1 MGLFGFGK
9 KEEKKE
15 AKCCCG
21 GETNAEEQSTCCCGE
36 GGDGAEKNGCCCA
49 CGGEGCN
56 IKVLGAGCKLCHE
69 QYENVKA
76 AVAGMKLDASVEY
89 ITDMEVVMTYGVM
102 TMPAIVVNEKVVSS
116 GKVLKTEEVEKLLK
130 NLGC

>member
-21 GETNAEEQSTCCCGE
+21 ES
-36 GGDGAEKNGCCCA
+36 GAEQTGCCCA

-116 GKVLKTEEVEKLLK
+116 GKVLKTGEVEKLLK
-130 NLGC
+130 DLGC

>member
-21 GETNAEEQSTCCCGE
+21 GETNAEEQSACCCGE
-36 GGDGAEKNGCCCA
+36 SGAEQTGCCCA

-116 GKVLKTEEVEKLLK
+116 GKVLKTGEVEKLLK
-130 NLGC
+130 DLGC

>member
-15 AKCCCG
+15 AACCCG
-21 GETNAEEQSTCCCGE
+21 GES
-36 GGDGAEKNGCCCA
+36 GAEQTGCCCA

-76 AVAGMKLDASVEY
+76 AVANMKLDAKVEY
-89 ITDMEVVMTYGVM
+89 ITDMAIVTSYGVM

-130 NLGC
+130 KLGC

>member
-1 MGLFGFGK
+1 MIERKNITMGLFGFGK

-15 AKCCCG
+15 AACRCG
-21 GETNAEEQSTCCCGE
+21 GES
-36 GGDGAEKNGCCCA
+36 GAEQTGCCCD

-56 IKVLGAGCKLCHE
+56 IKVLGAGCKFCHE

-76 AVAGMKLDASVEY
+76 AVANRKLDAKVEY
-89 ITDMEVVMTYGVM
+89 ITDMEVVMGYGVM

-130 NLGC
+130 KLGC